1 MAGSTVKMGVDV
13 TQFKQGMKE
22 AQNSVKTLDAA
33 LKYNEKQMK
42 SSGNA
47 EKDFTTQAN
56 LLNAKLKEQ
65 KTVASNAEKAL
76 KEMEKNG
83 VRTSSSAYQD
93 MQRQLINA
101 QSAILD
107 TEAAINS
114 LGTAEQATAQNAVQL
129 SDSVASIGKKM
140 SLQQVQ
146 EGLGKISE
154 SLKNAAGFA
163 LELGK
168 NLVSS
173 LMEGAQW
180 ADDLMTN
187 SVIFGID
194 AETLQKWDRAATHF
208 DVTVESFVKSRQK
221 LSTNLK
227 YGSKETEE
235 AFRELLGDNWKS
247 YTLANDNGVLVKKY
261 KDVEDVLWEVGG
273 ALSALDRN
281 NPNTDALAQK
291 LLGRSWSE
299 MLPLFTHTRE
309 EFDAFMDDTSTVSD
323 EATENLAD
331 LQEAVDSLQYEF
343 GVTVHELEG
352 ALAPALTEVSNIITG
367 IVKEFNDYLKT
378 EEGQEKM
385 KALSDAVVSLFEGM
399 KDIKP
404 GDVIDTAKSIL
415 DGIVGALQWISEN
428 WESVAHGI
436 EAIAIAWGLI
446 KVTEGTT
453 ALINFGNGL
462 RGLGT
467 GSGTPAPVPSG
478 GTGTG
483 VGTAGTG
490 TALASAGATAAGG
503 ATFGAEI
510 SAAMAGGGFSGVAVA
525 AAPVVAMAVGIA
537 LEKDRQKRK
546 TEEQDMHLAVAAAI
560 DEIAGDNRTAD
571 FIRRAA
577 LATGPERD
585 ENGNTI
591 GQGFFV
597 SMNPGDIDGM
607 LKELKGL
614 DESQM
619 SALME
624 ALRNY
629 SPITAGNYS
638 DTMLQNFLKGEG
650 GYETWQLQA
659 LLENITSALEQAA
672 GEGGLPLDVKPV
684 IEDPAAANATI
695 RDAIGTVVVPVEGDP
710 TLMGYPHANGLFSV
724 PWDGYPAIL
733 HKGERVVPAAQANNY
748 NSNIYFGNVNLN
760 NGLEIEAL
768 TESIDRRNRRQRSGY
783 GAN

>member
-33 LKYNEKQMK
+33 LAYNQKQMK
-42 SSGNA
+42 ASGNA
-47 EKDFTTQAN
+47 EKDFTAQAN

-65 KTVASNAEKAL
+65 KNIVKNAQNAL
-76 KEMEKNG
+76 KEMERNG
-83 VRTSSSAYQD
+83 VKTTSAAYQD

-114 LGTAEQATAQNAVQL
+114 LGTAEQTAAHGADQL
-129 SDSVASIGKKM
+129 SESVASIGKKM
-140 SLQQVQ
+140 SLQQVMD
-146 EGLGKISE
+146 GLKSISGVIE
-154 SLKNAAGFA
+154 SAAKA
-163 LELGK
+163 AWDLGEA
-168 NLVSS
+168 LVSS
-173 LMEGAQW
+173 VKDAAAM
-180 ADDLMTN
+180 ADDAATMAEIYNIPLTKMLQMQGLVESGLDTSVEAILGAMSKMSKGVGTN
-187 SVIFGID
+187 SKATLDTLKELGLAYDTFGGKTGEGFTQLVTKDPDEMFWKAGQAILALGD
-194 AETLQKWDRAATHF
+194 AFEQEAYAQALFGKGWKELRPLFNT
-208 DVTVESFVKSRQK
+208 
-221 LSTNLK
+221 
-227 YGSKETEE
+227 YGSQQEYEKALE
-235 AFRELLGDNWKS
+235 
-247 YTLANDNGVLVKKY
+247 GVEVNS
-261 KDVEDVLWEVGG
+261 ED
-273 ALSALDRN
+273 
-281 NPNTDALAQK
+281 TIQ
-291 LLGRSWSE
+291 
-299 MLPLFTHTRE
+299 
-309 EFDAFMDDTSTVSD
+309 
-323 EATENLAD
+323 NLAD
-331 LQEAVDSLQYEF
+331 LNDKLA
-343 GVTVHELEG
+343 ELEHNFTVVKTELLG
-352 ALAPALTEVSNIITG
+352 ALAPALTTISTIIND
-367 IVKEFNDYLKT
+367 VLVEFNKYLQS
-378 EEGQEKM
+378 EEGQAKLQE
-385 KALSDAVVSLFEGM
+385 LSDAVVSLFDGL

-404 GDVIDTAKSIL
+404 GDVIDTAKDIL
-415 DGIVGALQWISEN
+415 DGIVDAFRWISEN
-428 WESVAHGI
+428 WQSVENGI
-436 EAIAIAWGLI
+436 KAIAAAWGLI
-446 KVTEGTT
+446 KVTKGTT
-453 ALINFGNGL
+453 ALINLVNGAK
-462 RGLGT
+462 GLGT
-467 GSGTPAPVPSG
+467 G
-478 GTGTG
+478 
-483 VGTAGTG
+483 
-490 TALASAGATAAGG
+490 GATAAGSGVGVGTGTATGSGLAG
-503 ATFGAEI
+503 ASAAAAGGSTIGAEV
-510 SAAMAGGGFSGVAVA
+510 SAAMAGGGLSGVAVA
-525 AAPVVAMAVGIA
+525 IAPAIAIAVTTA
-537 LEKDRQKRK
+537 LEVDRQNKK
-546 TEEQDMHLAVAAAI
+546 LDEQDMHLAVADAL

-591 GQGFFV
+591 GQGFFI

-607 LKELKGL
+607 LNELKGL

-619 SALME
+619 AALME

-638 DTMLQNFLKGEG
+638 DTMLQNFLNGEG

-672 GEGGLPLDVKPV
+672 GEGGLPLDVQPV
-684 IEDPAAANATI
+684 IEDPAEANAAI

-710 TLMGYPHANGLFSV
+710 TMMGYPHANGLFSV